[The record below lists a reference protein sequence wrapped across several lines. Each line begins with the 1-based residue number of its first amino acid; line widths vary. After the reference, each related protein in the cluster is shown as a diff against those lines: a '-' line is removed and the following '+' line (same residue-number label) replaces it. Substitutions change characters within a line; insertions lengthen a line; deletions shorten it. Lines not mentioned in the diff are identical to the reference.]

1 MRHAVIVAIAVCG
14 CVATAAAQDTG
25 PSLRAHRFTV
35 AGGVSWLGG
44 YPIGS
49 NTATLRRNETGTP
62 TPGSFTLFAADAS
75 LRRAAGVDAKVGFG
89 LTRTLAVEFGAG
101 YARPRMVVEITGD
114 PESPSVALSDEEIS
128 QYTVEAAVLWQL
140 SQLNLGRRA
149 RPYVSVG
156 GGYLRQLYDDRVKV
170 ETGRVAHIGGG
181 VRYWLR
187 GGNAARRALGLR
199 AELRAERRSGG
210 IELAG
215 QARVFPVAQV
225 FAFYGF

>member
-1 MRHAVIVAIAVCG
+1 VRHSIVLVVALCG
-14 CVATAAAQDTG
+14 CVASAAAQDSD
-25 PSLRAHRFTV
+25 PALRAHRFTL

-49 NTATLRRNETGTP
+49 NTAAFRRNEIGTP
-62 TPGSFTLFAADAS
+62 TPSTFTLFTADAS
-75 LRRAAGVDAKVGFG
+75 LRHAAGVDAKVGFG

-101 YARPRMVVEITGD
+101 YARPRMAVEITED
-114 PESPSVALSDEEIS
+114 QESPSVVLADEDIS
-128 QYTVEAAVLWQL
+128 QYTVEASVLWQF

-149 RPYVSVG
+149 RPYISAG
-156 GGYLRQLYDDRVKV
+156 GGYLRQLYENRVKV

-187 GGNAARRALGLR
+187 GGNAARRALGIR

-215 QARVFPVAQV
+215 EARVFPVANL
-225 FAFYGF
+225 FAFFGF